1 MGESAEPSLESLI
14 AQWEFVLNAGTFEE
28 TLRALEEIVQR
39 LEVGHLSLEGA
50 LRCYELGV
58 RMARRCEM
66 MLDEAELRIT
76 RLDDTGD
83 DEPCETRG
91 EITEDWQPASE

>member
-1 MGESAEPSLESLI
+1 MDDRAEPSLESLI
-14 AQWEFVLNAGTFEE
+14 SQWELVLKSGSFEE
-28 TLRALEEIVQR
+28 TLGALEQIVQR
-39 LEVGHLSLEGA
+39 MEEGYLSLESA

-76 RLDDTGD
+76 RLDDTD
-83 DEPCETRG
+83 DLELRDGSLNTPHAER
-91 EITEDWQPASE
+91 A

>member
-1 MGESAEPSLESLI
+1 MDDRAEPSLESLI
-14 AQWEFVLNAGTFEE
+14 SQWELVLSTGSFEE
-28 TLRALEEIVQR
+28 TLSALEQIVQR
-39 LEVGHLSLEGA
+39 MEEGCLSLESA

-76 RLDDTGD
+76 RLDDTD
-83 DEPCETRG
+83 NLEPRDGSLDSPHAER
-91 EITEDWQPASE
+91 A

>member
-1 MGESAEPSLESLI
+1 MDDQAEPSLESLI
-14 AQWEFVLNAGTFEE
+14 SQWELVLDTGSFEE
-28 TLRALEEIVQR
+28 TLRALEQIVQR
-39 LEVGHLSLEGA
+39 LEEGCVSLESA

-76 RLDDTGD
+76 RLDDMD
-83 DEPCETRG
+83 DMDPRDGSLDTPHAER
-91 EITEDWQPASE
+91 A